1 MSRGDS
7 DSENRNY
14 NSVSQS
20 WLYFITSNDEVLT
33 LEIVREMFD
42 NRFQNANFMTT
53 VGIRQ
58 FIIPQYSAEKAER
71 SRRT

>member
-1 MSRGDS
+1 M
-7 DSENRNY
+7 
-14 NSVSQS
+14 
-20 WLYFITSNDEVLT
+20 IKVLT

-58 FIIPQYSAEKAER
+58 FIIPQYSAREGREEEQNMR
-71 SRRT
+71 